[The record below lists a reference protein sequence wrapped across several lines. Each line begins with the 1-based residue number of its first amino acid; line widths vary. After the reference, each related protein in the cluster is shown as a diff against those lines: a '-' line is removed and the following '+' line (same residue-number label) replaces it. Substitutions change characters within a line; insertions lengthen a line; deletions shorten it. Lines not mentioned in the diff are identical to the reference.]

1 MKNKDQLKNWSLF
14 LLLNDEHQGEG
25 GTLVF
30 IASNITTIFFLLQ
43 APIYY
48 KIIRFLCENFF
59 KKNSKKY
66 LTLKCVH

>member
-30 IASNITTIFFLLQ
+30 VGVYITIRLIFLQ
-43 APIYY
+43 EVEP
-48 KIIRFLCENFF
+48 
-59 KKNSKKY
+59 
-66 LTLKCVH
+66 